1 MAQWCT
7 WEHDTSAAPHSTVTN
22 TALCIALGCAAVLP
36 RIKGKIDDVKGT
48 TRSAPLEA
56 ITADGHSYLRFH
68 MGPNNTVVMV
78 DVQNNTATIKG
89 AGTEVGANVIIYPI
103 DKVMLSGGVR

>member
-1 MAQWCT
+1 M
-7 WEHDTSAAPHSTVTN
+7 
-22 TALCIALGCAAVLP
+22 LP